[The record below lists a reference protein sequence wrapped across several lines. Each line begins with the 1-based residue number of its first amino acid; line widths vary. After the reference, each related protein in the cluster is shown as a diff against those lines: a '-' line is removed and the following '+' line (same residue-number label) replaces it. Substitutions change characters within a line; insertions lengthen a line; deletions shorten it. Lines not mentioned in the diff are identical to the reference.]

1 MKITRRQLRD
11 IIREAIDPDEWREFY
26 KPSYENVQALSKRL
40 RGDFDQILDALYNRA
55 GDSMGGGNHL
65 PAIDQLDNHDE
76 MRHLAQRLLEKITKG
91 NPLELILRNL
101 QSGHYDDEIEDL
113 ARPLED
119 KPGDKY
125 GPETTAVSLE
135 DWKQMIVDNLK
146 NSDTN
151 IDEIE
156 DLPGDY
162 DYDNLWRNDADAADV
177 ARDIYADHASNIHD
191 TYSDR

>member
-11 IIREAIDPDEWREFY
+11 IIREAIDQDEWREFY
-26 KPSYENVQALSKRL
+26 KPSYENVPGGGGEALSKRL
-40 RGDFDQILDALYNRA
+40 RGDDNPYTL
-55 GDSMGGGNHL
+55 GDESSGITADETL
-65 PAIDQLDNHDE
+65 AAAIDDK
-76 MRHLAQRLLEKITKG
+76 LE
-91 NPLELILRNL
+91 
-101 QSGHYDDEIEDL
+101 
-113 ARPLED
+113 
-119 KPGDKY
+119 DKY